1 MAITTDEIVWGENYD
16 ISVSAQDTGGNPITL
31 DGPWS
36 AACRITEDHIGGDIV
51 LNPTMTIAA
60 GVATTTL
67 APCNAEFSYGTYYD
81 DIRLTDSAGHDYW
94 TSPVRLILANRN
106 SPNT

>member
-1 MAITTDEIVWGENYD
+1 MAITTDEIVWGETYD
-16 ISVSAQDTGGNPITL
+16 ISVSAQDTAGDPITL
-31 DGPWS
+31 DGTWS
-36 AACRITEDHIGGDIV
+36 AACRITEDRIGGDVI
-51 LNPTMTIAA
+51 LNPTMTIAD

-67 APCNAEFSYGTYYD
+67 DTGDEEWSHGIYYY
-81 DIRLTDSAGHDYW
+81 DIRLTDADGHDYW